1 MSLDIKSTILSNRY
15 KATVQPGSRRY
26 QVATYS
32 DYRLNDTLDSIEYIT
47 TKSVQIDMHPADFNR
62 LVDTLDYLH
71 GDWPPELWKS
81 QTASAQVNNRFEPV
95 SVHEKFIQHV
105 YQKQFH
111 EEELREKHPLLQ
123 DLWNQYK
130 TTLNLLASG
139 VNIESNE

>member
-1 MSLDIKSTILSNRY
+1 MSLDIKSTILSKRY
-15 KATVQPGSRRY
+15 KATVQPGNQRY

-32 DYRLNDTLDSIEYIT
+32 DYRLNDSLDSIEYIT
-47 TKSVQIDMHPADFNR
+47 TKSVQVDMHPADFNR

-71 GDWPPELWKS
+71 GDNWDKHG
-81 QTASAQVNNRFEPV
+81 TATGDRFGAPIT
-95 SVHEKFIQHV
+95 VHEKFIQHV
-105 YQKQFH
+105 YQKQFQ

-139 VNIESNE
+139 NNIESNE